1 IGALVSDTFSIPATA
16 TMVAVFNLRWPW
28 WLVIGAL
35 YFGVEELFIKFG
47 LYQQLW
53 WKTLY
58 TFLGLMAIFR
68 LMKWWFDNLNKVH
81 GRLISFLTLTAIL
94 YGVRIPLVLIDYA
107 MLHGRS
113 FSVQWIEA
121 LGRDSSAVNTL
132 ITLPA
137 IAVLAFFLVNDY
149 SKLWKAAWV
158 ALLFMVDL
166 LLRRFGVVHTFTPW
180 DNIYIIAV
188 EIAVLLFGVYFQ
200 NILKQNTLKPTLI
213 LTDKEAS

>member
-1 IGALVSDTFSIPATA
+1 
-16 TMVAVFNLRWPW
+16 
-28 WLVIGAL
+28 
-35 YFGVEELFIKFG
+35 
-47 LYQQLW
+47 
-53 WKTLY
+53 
-58 TFLGLMAIFR
+58 
-68 LMKWWFDNLNKVH
+68 MKWWFDNLNKVH